1 MQGLT
6 TQLHL
11 LAVVELSI
19 TLLLNC
25 WSPISHFCLSTWLL
39 CQIQYYQ
46 LKYMFNGQISTLLVT
61 IPRAITPLIF
71 ICISVMHLLE
81 HLFDWQMS
89 QSTIVNSL
97 VCSSHLSSTK
107 TPLLR
112 PNQAQMQPV
121 AEVTDASPAVTGT
134 IMNTVCQRIPINIL
148 PRLYCNATLF
158 VNWLTLA
165 NVSACMCMQLYRCVR
180 LCVSVYLFT
189 SVCSSVSCS
198 TRGSVGYQCNWITS
212 LSSCPGVCW

>member
-1 MQGLT
+1 MLCISW
-6 TQLHL
+6 
-11 LAVVELSI
+11 SI
-19 TLLLNC
+19 CL
-25 WSPISHFCLSTWLL
+25 IDRCLSLPLSTVVFARLTSAPPRPL
-39 CQIQYYQ
+39 C
-46 LKYMFNGQISTLLVT
+46 LD
-61 IPRAITPLIF
+61 P
-71 ICISVMHLLE
+71 
-81 HLFDWQMS
+81 
-89 QSTIVNSL
+89 
-97 VCSSHLSSTK
+97 TK
-107 TPLLR
+107 PKCK
-112 PNQAQMQPV
+112 PV